1 MAKFRIGEIRAIL
14 GDLAGALQDWKV
26 LAAEGEGLWQ
36 TMAAGAVEDL
46 TWRLR
51 HDGLLSERR

>member
-1 MAKFRIGEIRAIL
+1 MASFRPGDTGYF
-14 GDLAGALQDWKV
+14 GDLAGALQDWKR
-26 LAAEGEGLWQ
+26 LAASGKGLWE